1 MVLKDLSNATL
12 RTLFKEIAYG
22 SRRMAIQQIPRT
34 DPEPDPEAVIYNALA
49 ETVSVGLLNLEGDAL
64 LEKMPCRKMS
74 RGRSLR

>member
-12 RTLFKEIAYG
+12 QTLFKEIAYG

-34 DPEPDPEAVIYNALA
+34 DPEAVIYNALA

-64 LEKMPCRKMS
+64 SEKMPCRKMS

>member
-1 MVLKDLSNATL
+1 
-12 RTLFKEIAYG
+12 
-22 SRRMAIQQIPRT
+22 MAIQQIPRT